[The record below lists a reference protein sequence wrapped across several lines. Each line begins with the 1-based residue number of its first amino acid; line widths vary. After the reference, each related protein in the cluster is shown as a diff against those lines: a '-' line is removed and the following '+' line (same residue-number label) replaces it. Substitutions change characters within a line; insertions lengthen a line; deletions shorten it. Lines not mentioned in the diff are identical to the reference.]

1 MQTIV
6 LSDSA
11 ISLFRLHVERK
22 GKIDVD
28 DGNREPYRE
37 LEHAGLV
44 LLGRPFVGEPRY
56 HLTRAGYSA
65 RLKFWLTRDRRLDR
79 VGVAW

>member
-1 MQTIV
+1 MNN

-11 ISLFRLHVERK
+11 IALFRLHIERM

-28 DGNREPYRE
+28 DTNRACFHE

-44 LLGRPFVGEPRY
+44 LLGRPFIGEPRY
-56 HLTRAGYSA
+56 YLTRAGSEMKLEMTCTKEA
-65 RLKFWLTRDRRLDR
+65 
-79 VGVAW
+79 V

>member
-1 MQTIV
+1 MQTIL

-11 ISLFRLHVERK
+11 ISLFRRHVERK

-28 DGNREPYRE
+28 NGNREPYRE

-56 HLTRAGYSA
+56 HLTRSGSE
-65 RLKFWLTRDRRLDR
+65 RKQSPLSLIFDHRHDT
-79 VGVAW
+79 